1 MTTTRLPECE
11 LTKRKC
17 LRKDKKVMAL
27 NFASSR
33 RNTHFPS
40 RSRTAPKYPTP
51 RRVGWWSNTG
61 SLISGGTHMRQ
72 REPCCW
78 KRTSSIAQRSMA
90 LSLASRR
97 VFFKRLLLSRVGAGN
112 QRTWLAQAE
121 AKLSK
126 QSLALSYAQIN
137 LPLLGDKSSQ
147 GFAVPKVRR
156 KAEIF
161 RRFSQRHGNL
171 CQLFLGES
179 LRSSRSVCL
188 DQSGQALLFIAPHP
202 ICHSAMGVSQK
213 SGYLPA
219 AHALGHKED
228 TVQPMVISRFLRPT
242 NLLLQGRNCHD
253 RIGNGQRFHA

>member
-1 MTTTRLPECE
+1 
-11 LTKRKC
+11 
-17 LRKDKKVMAL
+17 MAL
-27 NFASSR
+27 NFFSSR

-51 RRVGWWSNTG
+51 WWVGWWSNTG

-78 KRTSSIAQRSMA
+78 KRTSSMAQRSTA

-97 VFFKRLLLSRVGAGN
+97 VFFKCLLLSRVGTCN
-112 QRTWLAQAE
+112 QRTRLAQAE

-126 QSLALSYAQIN
+126 QSLALSHAQIN

-147 GFAVPKVRR
+147 GFTVPKVRR
-156 KAEIF
+156 KAEVF
-161 RRFSQRHGNL
+161 RRLSQRRGNL

-179 LRSSRSVCL
+179 LRSSRAVGI
-188 DQSGQALLFIAPHP
+188 DQSGQAFLFIAPHP
-202 ICHSAMGVSQK
+202 ICHSAMGVSKK
-213 SGYLPA
+213 SGHLTA
-219 AHALGHKED
+219 THALCHKED
-228 TVQPMVISRFLRPT
+228 SVQPMVISRFLRPT
-242 NLLLQGRNCHD
+242 NFLLQGRNYHC